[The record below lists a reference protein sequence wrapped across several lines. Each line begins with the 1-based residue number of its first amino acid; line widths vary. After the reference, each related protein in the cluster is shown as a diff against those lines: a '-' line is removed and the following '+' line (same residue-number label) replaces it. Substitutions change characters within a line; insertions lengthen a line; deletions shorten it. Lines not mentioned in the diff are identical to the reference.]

1 MNVEIPYSVQTRTD
15 TGLHNAKL
23 GVWLFLASEV
33 MFFGALFSS
42 YTLLRVGAESWPR
55 GADILNVPLGA
66 VNTIILI
73 ASSITMVRSW
83 TSLLKNDFKKFRVLL
98 STTEVLGVVFLVLKF
113 TEYTM
118 KFEHGL
124 YPSSSTFLAMYF
136 TLTGVHALH
145 LFGGIVVNAY
155 HLISGKREWNANPEK
170 FLHRIEVSGLYWHF
184 VDLIW
189 IILFPLLYLT

>member
-1 MNVEIPYSVQTRTD
+1 MNIEIPYTVETRPD

-23 GVWLFLASEV
+23 GIWLFLASEV
-33 MFFGALFSS
+33 MLFGALFSS
-42 YTLLRVGAESWPR
+42 YALLRVGAESWPR

-66 VNTIILI
+66 INTIILI

-83 TSLLKNDFKKFRVLL
+83 TSLLKKDFKKFRLL
-98 STTEVLGVVFLVLKF
+98 LLTTELLGVIFLVIKF
-113 TEYTM
+113 TEYRM

-124 YPSSSTFLAMYF
+124 YPSSSTFLAIYF
-136 TLTGVHALH
+136 TMTGIHALH
-145 LFGGIVVNAY
+145 LLGGILVNAF
-155 HLISGKREWNANPEK
+155 HLVSSKRQWNLNPEK
-170 FLHRIEVSGLYWHF
+170 FTHRIEAAGLYWHF

>member
-1 MNVEIPYSVQTRTD
+1 MNSGIPYSVETRPD

-33 MFFGALFSS
+33 MLFGALFSS
-42 YTLLRVGAESWPR
+42 YALLRVGAEAWPR

-83 TSLLKNDFKKFRVLL
+83 TSLLRNDFKNFRLLL
-98 STTEVLGVVFLVLKF
+98 SATEVLGIIFLVLKF
-113 TEYTM
+113 TEYKI

-124 YPSSSTFLAMYF
+124 FPSSSTFLAMYF
-136 TLTGVHALH
+136 TLTGIHALH

-155 HLISGKREWNANPEK
+155 HLVSGKRLWKASPER
-170 FLHRIEVSGLYWHF
+170 FVHRIEVSGLYWHF